1 MYQVTGQILNLFNSP
16 ASEKYE
22 ASFKVQLLGD
32 SLTVDGQVKKEMV
45 TLNVPQSVFNSL
57 QGREGQDAT
66 FPIGFYVKNGNLIT
80 FFPKSESENVEVTG
94 GKKAASSSH
103 S

>member
-22 ASFKVQLLGD
+22 ASYKVQILGD
-32 SLTVDGQVKKEMV
+32 SLTIDGQVKKEMI
-45 TLNVPQSVFNSL
+45 TLNIPKPVFDSL
-57 QGREGQDAT
+57 RGKEGKEAT

-80 FFPKSESENVEVTG
+80 FFPKSEAENVAL
-94 GKKAASSSH
+94 AA
-103 S
+103 